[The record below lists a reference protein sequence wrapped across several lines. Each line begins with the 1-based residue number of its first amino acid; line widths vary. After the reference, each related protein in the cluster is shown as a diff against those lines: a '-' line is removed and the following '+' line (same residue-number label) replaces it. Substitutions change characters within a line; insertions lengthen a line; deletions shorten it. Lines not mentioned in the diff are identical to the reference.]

1 MIESTIARV
10 FALLAIVAAL
20 LGIGAYLA
28 SRHYEPIV
36 EGLNEKLGAS
46 AQTIEDDKAAYG
58 VLAAQAKTQNDAIL
72 GLQRAAEARAAS
84 AAAAVTAA
92 ESAAAKSA
100 ARANVLLAS
109 KPAPGVNICDAARAL
124 VDEQIK
130 QERPQ

>member
-1 MIESTIARV
+1 MIASTLARV
-10 FALLAIVAAL
+10 LAVLATVAAL
-20 LGIGAYLA
+20 LGVGAYLA

-36 EGLNEKLGAS
+36 AELDVKLGAS
-46 AQTIEDDKAAYG
+46 AKTIENDKAAYG
-58 VLAAQAKTQNDAIL
+58 VLDAQAKTQNDAIL

-84 AAAAVTAA
+84 AAAAVAAA
-92 ESAAAKSA
+92 ESVAAKSQ

-109 KPAPGVNICDAARAL
+109 KPASGVNVCDAARAL

>member
-1 MIESTIARV
+1 MLASTLARI
-10 FALLAIVAAL
+10 LAILATIAAL
-20 LGIGAYLA
+20 LGVGAYLA

-36 EGLNEKLGAS
+36 AGLDQKLGAS
-46 AQTIEDDKAAYG
+46 AQVIENDKAAYG

-84 AAAAVTAA
+84 AAAAFAA
-92 ESAAAKSA
+92 AGSKAAKSE

-109 KPAPGVNICDAARAL
+109 KPAPGVNVCDAARAL

>member
-1 MIESTIARV
+1 MLESTLARV
-10 FALLAIVAAL
+10 LALLAAVAAV
-20 LGIGAYLA
+20 LGVGAYLA

-36 EGLNEKLGAS
+36 AGLDQKLGAS
-46 AQTIEDDKAAYG
+46 AQTIKDDQAAYG

-84 AAAAVTAA
+84 AATAIAAA
-92 ESAAAKSA
+92 ETVAAKSR

-124 VDEQIK
+124 VDAQIK
-130 QERPQ
+130 QERP

>member
-1 MIESTIARV
+1 MLESTIARV
-10 FALLAIVAAL
+10 LALLATVAAL

-36 EGLNEKLGAS
+36 ADLDQKLGAS
-46 AQTIEDDKAAYG
+46 AQTIENDKAAYG

-72 GLQRAAEARAAS
+72 GLQRAADARAAS
-84 AAAAVTAA
+84 AASAVAAAA
-92 ESAAAKSA
+92 SVAAKSQ

-109 KPAPGVNICDAARAL
+109 KPAPGLNVCDAARAL